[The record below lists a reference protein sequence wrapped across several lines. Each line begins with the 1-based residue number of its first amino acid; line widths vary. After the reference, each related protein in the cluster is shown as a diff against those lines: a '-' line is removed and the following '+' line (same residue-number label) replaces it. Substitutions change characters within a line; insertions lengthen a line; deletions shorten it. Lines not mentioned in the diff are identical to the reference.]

1 MILDGH
7 IHIDKGEARYEDFIE
22 RLKESG
28 IDGGLV
34 ISLPLYSFES
44 KPSSPQER
52 LDNLFEWTA
61 SDPDLY
67 PFYWIDPLE
76 KDALDQ
82 VERDIRDRLQ
92 HGQL

>member
-7 IHIDKGEARYEDFIE
+7 IHIDKGEVRHEDFKK

-44 KPSSPQER
+44 KPSSPQKR